1 MILSRYILKE
11 QIGPFLFGLFL
22 IVFIFSLNLVYQV
35 LGKITG
41 KGLPPEIILEY
52 FFNNIAWILALAV
65 PMAVLVATLSA
76 FGRLSGDGEITALR
90 SAGITPTRLM
100 IPTLWAAFFVTL
112 FVAWFNNYIL
122 PDMNH
127 RSRLLWGDISRKKP
141 TFSIEP
147 GVFNFSIPN
156 YALLARDVD
165 QANGGL
171 TDVTIYDERNPQERG
186 VITAQEGRL
195 EFNPAS
201 ELFQLILFFGEIHRP
216 SNREPGGYERTKFD
230 SALFKIAA
238 PGMVLKRGE
247 SSFRGDRELS
257 AQEMV
262 KQIGELKSREDPYEK
277 RRIAALKV
285 EIHKK
290 LSIPAACIVF
300 VLLGAPLGILA
311 HKGGIGVSSG
321 ISLLAFLV
329 YYIFITQ
336 GEILADR
343 EILSPAIA
351 MWLPNVVFLG
361 LGLWLQRYARNH
373 SSLPGT
379 GWVTAVFA
387 RWFGRKEE
395 QSS

>member
-1 MILSRYILKE
+1 MRE
-11 QIGPFLFGLFL
+11 QIGPFLFGLSL

-41 KGLPPEIILEY
+41 KGLPTEVIFEY
-52 FFNNIAWILALAV
+52 FFNNLAWIVALAV
-65 PMAVLVATLSA
+65 PMAVLVAALSS
-76 FGRLSGDGEITALR
+76 FGRLSADGEITALR
-90 SAGITPTRLM
+90 AAGITPTRLI
-100 IPTLWAAFFVTL
+100 IPSLWAGILVTL

-127 RSRLLWGDISRKKP
+127 RSRLLWGDINRKKP

-147 GVFNFSIPN
+147 GIFNFSIPN
-156 YALLARDVD
+156 YALLARQVD
-165 QANGGL
+165 QSTGGL
-171 TDVTIYDERNPQERG
+171 GDVTIYDERNPQERAI
-186 VITAQEGRL
+186 ITAREGRL

-201 ELFQLILFFGEIHRP
+201 ELFQLKLHFGEIHRP

-230 SALFKIAA
+230 TALFRIAA
-238 PGMVLKRGE
+238 PGMILKRGE

-262 KQIGELKSREDPYEK
+262 KQIEELKTKNDPYEK
-277 RRIAALKV
+277 RRIAALLV
-285 EIHKK
+285 EVHKK

-300 VLLGAPLGILA
+300 VLIGAPLGILS

-329 YYIFITQ
+329 YYVFITQ

-343 EILSPAIA
+343 EILSPAVA
-351 MWLPNVVFLG
+351 MWLPNVLFLA
-361 LGLWLQRYARNH
+361 LGLWLLWYARNH
-373 SSLPGT
+373 SELPGI
-379 GWVTAVFA
+379 GWIKALFS
-387 RWFGRKEE
+387 RRSE
-395 QSS
+395 QLQQSK